1 MSSSSFTS
9 TTTPSST
16 CLVKVL
22 TERIKP
28 PSFLVTAAAAAKKKK
43 KSSQSPSYGLQR
55 STQKKLSHILRTE
68 AAIEAIEKKAN
79 SNKHNRLWPKAVLE
93 ALDDAIRANR
103 WESALKVCVLL
114 MKSIHPLSPLP
125 LIFHLLKVNS
135 GLFWVG
141 KFEWVKTL

>member
-125 LIFHLLKVNS
+125 QFSLGVNFPS
-135 GLFWVG
+135 I
-141 KFEWVKTL
+141 KS

>member
-1 MSSSSFTS
+1 MSSSFTS

-28 PSFLVTAAAAAKKKK
+28 PSFLVTAAAAKKK

-68 AAIEAIEKKAN
+68 AAIEAIEKKAD

-103 WESALKVCVLL
+103 WESALKVCVPLT
-114 MKSIHPLSPLP
+114 KSIHPPQSPPPILP
-125 LIFHLLKVNS
+125 WS
-135 GLFWVG
+135 
-141 KFEWVKTL
+141 

>member
-1 MSSSSFTS
+1 MSSS

-28 PSFLVTAAAAAKKKK
+28 PSFLVTAAAEKKK

-125 LIFHLLKVNS
+125 QFSLGVNFPS
-135 GLFWVG
+135 I
-141 KFEWVKTL
+141 KS

>member
-114 MKSIHPLSPLP
+114 MKSIHPLSLLP
-125 LIFHLLKVNS
+125 QFTLGVNFPS
-135 GLFWVG
+135 I
-141 KFEWVKTL
+141 KS

>member
-28 PSFLVTAAAAAKKKK
+28 PSFLVTAAAAKKKK
-43 KSSQSPSYGLQR
+43 TSSQSPSYGLQR

-114 MKSIHPLSPLP
+114 TKSIHPLSPLP
-125 LIFHLLKVNS
+125 QFSLGVNFPS
-135 GLFWVG
+135 I
-141 KFEWVKTL
+141 KS

>member
-1 MSSSSFTS
+1 MSSSFTS

-28 PSFLVTAAAAAKKKK
+28 PSFLVTAAAAKKK

-68 AAIEAIEKKAN
+68 AAIEAIEKKAD

-114 MKSIHPLSPLP
+114 TKSIHPPQSPPPILP
-125 LIFHLLKVNS
+125 WS
-135 GLFWVG
+135 
-141 KFEWVKTL
+141 

>member
-1 MSSSSFTS
+1 MSSSFTS

-28 PSFLVTAAAAAKKKK
+28 PSFLVTAAAAKKK

-68 AAIEAIEKKAN
+68 AAIEAIEKKAD

-103 WESALKVCVLL
+103 WESALKVCVVLT
-114 MKSIHPLSPLP
+114 KSIHPPQSPPPILP
-125 LIFHLLKVNS
+125 WS
-135 GLFWVG
+135 
-141 KFEWVKTL
+141 